1 LSLTPCCPI
10 PCTTTRSN
18 EKESTK
24 KRRIVQQE
32 SNCSR
37 KRAIN
42 NVGNWEIKK
51 MLTETDV
58 LGVTCRLRVGRK
70 VAEEFVVPKMGAD
83 DVENG
88 VSVKIRDCDTH
99 SFHSLVFKKCSS
111 GSFGFGGNWM
121 KDFVNRR
128 GLKGGN
134 LIGLHWDQNNQH
146 FDFSVLEA
154 N

>member
-1 LSLTPCCPI
+1 MAS
-10 PCTTTRSN
+10 
-18 EKESTK
+18 
-24 KRRIVQQE
+24 
-32 SNCSR
+32 
-37 KRAIN
+37 
-42 NVGNWEIKK
+42 EI
-51 MLTETDV
+51 
-58 LGVTCRLRVGRK
+58 CRHSVYE
-70 VAEEFVVPKMGAD
+70 VAEEFVVPKMGPD

-146 FDFSVLEA
+146 FDFSDLEA